1 MTNKLSLASLLQ
13 SSHALLA
20 SVGGLAIATALVVSA
35 ISFSTTVQAH
45 QIKAAITTVLFNP
58 RTENIE
64 VMHRFNL
71 HDAEHAVKALF
82 DKHADIMDDVKTQ
95 QQFADYVANHFAILN
110 AAGESL
116 KLADVGFEVEGKHFW
131 VYQETAEPPVLEGIK
146 IRHDALRD
154 LWPKQVNTLNVE
166 GKGDI
171 KTLTFADSV
180 NLLEVSFKGQHSD
193 HH

>member
-35 ISFSTTVQAH
+35 MSFSTTVQAH

-95 QQFADYVANHFAILN
+95 QQFADYVAKHFAILN

>member
-1 MTNKLSLASLLQ
+1 MTSKLSVTFKQGAP
-13 SSHALLA
+13 ALLA
-20 SVGGLAIATALVVSA
+20 SLVVLTVVCVSLFSA
-35 ISFSTTVQAH
+35 QVKAH
-45 QIKAAITTVLFNP
+45 QIKAAITTVLFNQ

-95 QQFADYVANHFAILN
+95 QEFADYVAKHFAILDSE
-110 AAGESL
+110 GKPL
-116 KLADVGFEVEGKHFW
+116 TLAEVGYEVEGKHFW
-131 VYQETAEPPVLEGIK
+131 VYQETAEPPALAGLQ

-166 GKGDI
+166 GRGDV
-171 KTLTFADSV
+171 KTLTFADTV
-180 NLLEVSFKGQHSD
+180 NLLEVSFKGHE
-193 HH
+193 H

>member
-1 MTNKLSLASLLQ
+1 MTNKLSLARLLQ

-35 ISFSTTVQAH
+35 MSFSTTVQAH

>member
-1 MTNKLSLASLLQ
+1 MTNKLSLTRLLQ

-20 SVGGLAIATALVVSA
+20 SVGGLAIAAVLFVSA
-35 ISFSTTVQAH
+35 MSFSTIAQAH

-95 QQFADYVANHFAILN
+95 QQFADYVAHHFAILN

-193 HH
+193 HY

>member
-1 MTNKLSLASLLQ
+1 MTNKLSSSGLQ
-13 SSHALLA
+13 RGSNALLA
-20 SVGGLAIATALVVSA
+20 SVSAFVLTATLLVSA
-35 ISFSTTVQAH
+35 STYSTIAHAH

-82 DKHADIMDDVKTQ
+82 DKHADIMDDADTQ
-95 QQFADYVANHFAILN
+95 QQFADYVAHHFAILN
-110 AAGESL
+110 AAGEPL

-180 NLLEVSFKGQHSD
+180 NLLEVSFSNHHGD

>member
-1 MTNKLSLASLLQ
+1 MTNKLSLTRLQ
-13 SSHALLA
+13 QSTDALLA
-20 SVGGLAIATALVVSA
+20 SVCVVAITAALLVSVT
-35 ISFSTTVQAH
+35 FYSTAVHAH

-82 DKHADIMDDVKTQ
+82 DKHADIMDDEDTQ
-95 QQFADYVANHFAILN
+95 QQFADYVAQHFAILN
-110 AAGESL
+110 AEGTPL

-154 LWPKQVNTLNVE
+154 LWPKQVNTINVE

-180 NLLEVSFKGQHSD
+180 NLLEVSFKSQKSG

>member
-1 MTNKLSLASLLQ
+1 MRKKMTNKLSLTRLQ
-13 SSHALLA
+13 QSAHALLA
-20 SVGGLAIATALVVSA
+20 SVSAFAITAALLVSA
-35 ISFSTTVQAH
+35 MSYSTAAQAH

-82 DKHADIMDDVKTQ
+82 DKHADIMDDVETQ
-95 QQFADYVANHFAILN
+95 QQFADYVAHHFAI
-110 AAGESL
+110 
-116 KLADVGFEVEGKHFW
+116 
-131 VYQETAEPPVLEGIK
+131 YQETAEPPVLEGIK

-180 NLLEVSFKGQHSD
+180 NLLEVSFKSQNSD

>member
-1 MTNKLSLASLLQ
+1 MNKPSLWQWGLL
-13 SSHALLA
+13 ALLLLFTQL
-20 SVGGLAIATALVVSA
+20 S
-35 ISFSTTVQAH
+35 QAH

-82 DKHADIMDDVKTQ
+82 DKSADILADPAAQ
-95 QQFADYVANHFAILN
+95 RAFADYVSDHFVILN
-110 AAGESL
+110 SDRQPLPL
-116 KLADVGFEVEGKHFW
+116 KEVGYETEGKFFW
-131 VYQETAEPPVLEGIK
+131 VYQETAQPPQLAGLK

-154 LWPKQVNTLNVE
+154 LWPTQVNTLNVE

-171 KTLTFADSV
+171 QTLTFTDNV
-180 NLLEVSFKGQHSD
+180 TLLEVSFGES

>member
-1 MTNKLSLASLLQ
+1 MTSKLSLPRLQ
-13 SSHALLA
+13 QSPRALLA
-20 SVGGLAIATALVVSA
+20 SVCMFMLTATVLVGAASYSTAL
-35 ISFSTTVQAH
+35 QAH

-82 DKHADIMDDVKTQ
+82 DKHADIMDDVETQ
-95 QQFADYVANHFAILN
+95 QHFADYVARHFAILN
-110 AAGESL
+110 AAGEPL
-116 KLADVGFEVEGKHFW
+116 TLADVGFEVEGKHFW
-131 VYQETAEPPVLEGIK
+131 VYQETAEPPVLEGVK

-180 NLLEVSFKGQHSD
+180 NLLEVSFNSQNSD

>member
-1 MTNKLSLASLLQ
+1 MTSKLSLARLLQ
-13 SSHALLA
+13 SAHALLA
-20 SVGGLAIATALVVSA
+20 SVSGLSIAAALLVSA
-35 ISFSTTVQAH
+35 MSYSTTAQAH

-95 QQFADYVANHFAILN
+95 KQFAVYVAKHFAILN
-110 AAGESL
+110 AAGEPL
-116 KLADVGFEVEGKHFW
+116 QLADVGFEVEGKHFW

-154 LWPKQVNTLNVE
+154 LWPKQVNTLNIE

-180 NLLEVSFKGQHSD
+180 NLLEVSFKSQSSD

>member
-1 MTNKLSLASLLQ
+1 MTNKLSLTRLQ
-13 SSHALLA
+13 QSAHALLA
-20 SVGGLAIATALVVSA
+20 SVSAFAITAALLISA
-35 ISFSTTVQAH
+35 MSYSTAAQAH

-82 DKHADIMDDVKTQ
+82 DKHADIMDDVETQ
-95 QQFADYVANHFAILN
+95 QQFADYVAHHFAILN
-110 AAGESL
+110 AAGEPL
-116 KLADVGFEVEGKHFW
+116 ELADVGFEVEGKHFW
-131 VYQETAEPPVLEGIK
+131 VYQETAEPPLLEGIK

-180 NLLEVSFKGQHSD
+180 NLLEVSFKSQNSD

>member
-1 MTNKLSLASLLQ
+1 MTSKLSLTRLQ
-13 SSHALLA
+13 QSANALLA
-20 SVGGLAIATALVVSA
+20 SVSAFAIMAALFVSA
-35 ISFSTTVQAH
+35 VSYSNVAHAH

-82 DKHADIMDDVKTQ
+82 DKHADIMDDVDTQ
-95 QQFADYVANHFAILN
+95 QQFADYVAHHFAILN
-110 AAGESL
+110 AAGEPL

-131 VYQETAEPPVLEGIK
+131 VYQETTEPPVLEGIK

-180 NLLEVSFKGQHSD
+180 NLLEVSFKSQNSD